1 MREGQAQWC
10 AARLAMAAK
19 ALGEIASGEYSIKG
33 EYRRQQAAVEDLRAV
48 ERAIYDALD
57 EWEMAE

>member
-33 EYRRQQAAVEDLRAV
+33 EYRRLQAAGDGRMKAKTKGVSP
-48 ERAIYDALD
+48 
-57 EWEMAE
+57 

>member
-1 MREGQAQWC
+1 
-10 AARLAMAAK
+10 MAAK

-33 EYRRQQAAVEDLRAV
+33 EYRRLQAAVEDLRAV
-48 ERAIYDALD
+48 ERAIYDVLD